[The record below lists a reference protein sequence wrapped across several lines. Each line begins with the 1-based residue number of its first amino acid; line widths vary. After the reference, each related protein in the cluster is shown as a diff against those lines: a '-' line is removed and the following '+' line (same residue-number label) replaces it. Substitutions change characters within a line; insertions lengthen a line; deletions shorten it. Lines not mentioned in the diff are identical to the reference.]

1 MGKGLFQI
9 FQGISSMVVRMRRSR
24 PCCSFKIRSPIIRE
38 FLAELLGKKIGT
50 IASLLLYNTGTY
62 VLVMF
67 GCSSLAQS
75 VLSLQTKG
83 GTHSTVWG

>member
-1 MGKGLFQI
+1 MGIGLFQI
-9 FQGISSMVVRMRRSR
+9 FQGISSMAVRMGRRRS
-24 PCCSFKIRSPIIRE
+24 CCSFKIRSPIIRE

-50 IASLLLYNTGTY
+50 MLSLLYNTGTY

>member
-1 MGKGLFQI
+1 MA
-9 FQGISSMVVRMRRSR
+9 VRMGRRRS
-24 PCCSFKIRSPIIRE
+24 CCSFKIRSPIIRE

-50 IASLLLYNTGTY
+50 MLSLLYNTGTY